1 MSVKC
6 SPPKNSCFK
15 ITPEM
20 LHAGYAVISEFD
32 PDITCLASEE
42 AVNTML
48 KAVYVAMIEVR
59 FGADIESAI
68 QAGLVHLPSYSA

>member
-1 MSVKC
+1 MSVRH
-6 SPPKNSCFK
+6 SPPKRSYLK

-20 LHAGYAVISEFD
+20 LQAGYAVISEFD
-32 PDITCLASEE
+32 PDITCLTSAE

-59 FGADIESAI
+59 FGANIESAI
-68 QAGLVHLPSYSA
+68 QAGLAHLPS